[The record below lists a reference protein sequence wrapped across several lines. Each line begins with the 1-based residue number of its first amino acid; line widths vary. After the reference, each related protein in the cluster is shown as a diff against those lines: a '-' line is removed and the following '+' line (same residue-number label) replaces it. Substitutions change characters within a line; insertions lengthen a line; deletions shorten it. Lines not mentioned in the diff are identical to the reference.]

1 MVFDNETLHKAEI
14 ILSALREKHMKLAT
28 AESCTGGLISA
39 AFTAIPGSSDV
50 FDCGFATYSNE
61 AKHDMLGVASE
72 LIAELGA
79 VSHEVAEKMA
89 IGAIAHSKADVAI
102 SVTGIA
108 GPAGGT
114 SEKPVGLV
122 YIGFARRNGASTSH
136 KFNFSGDRTEIRMHT
151 LKEAIGILYDKIS

>member
-1 MVFDNETLHKAEI
+1 MNFDYETLCKAEI
-14 ILSALREKHMKLAT
+14 ILSGMREKNMKLAT

-39 AFTAIPGSSDV
+39 AFTAVPGSSDV
-50 FDCGFATYSNE
+50 FERGFVTYSNE
-61 AKHDMLGVASE
+61 AKHDMLGVPSE

-79 VSHEVAEKMA
+79 ASHEVAEKMA
-89 IGAIAHSKADVAI
+89 IGAIQNSKADVAV

-108 GPAGGT
+108 GPAGGS

-122 YIGFARRNGASTSH
+122 YIGLARRNGASTSH

-151 LKEAIGILYDKIS
+151 LKEAMDILYDKIS